1 MRAVLTAAQ
10 NGDIAAAALVLR
22 RCWPESRGRP
32 VRLELPAISTATD
45 VVSASAAVVAA
56 VAEGRISPEEGQAV
70 SAVIET
76 QRRAMET
83 AELAARI
90 EALERS
96 AGSR

>member
-10 NGDIAAAALVLR
+10 NGDIAAAALILK

-32 VRLELPAISTATD
+32 VRLQLPAIATSAD
-45 VVSASAAVVAA
+45 VVAASASVVAA
-56 VAEGRISPEEGQAV
+56 VAGGRISPEEGVAV

-76 QRRAMET
+76 QRRAIET
-83 AELAARI
+83 VELAARI
-90 EALERS
+90 EALERN